1 MRSASSLPCLVRRRR
16 EKKKKKKVCCS
27 SQDQKKATE
36 DGREKLR
43 CKYVCMYMKE
53 CESEETDCILCWGV
67 GGGENGNT
75 E

>member
-1 MRSASSLPCLVRRRR
+1 MRSASSLPCKRRRFVVHHKIKR
-16 EKKKKKKVCCS
+16 KQQRMGERSYDVNI
-27 SQDQKKATE
+27 
-36 DGREKLR
+36 
-43 CKYVCMYMKE
+43 YVCMYMKE